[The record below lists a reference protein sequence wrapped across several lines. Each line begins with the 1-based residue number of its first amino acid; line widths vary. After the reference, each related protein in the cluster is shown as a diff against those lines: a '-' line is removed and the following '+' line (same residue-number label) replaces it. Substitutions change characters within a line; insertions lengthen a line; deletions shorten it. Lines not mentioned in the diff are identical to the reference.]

1 MKMSDMDIYH
11 LPEWLGKI
19 VDEIEEKSRK
29 ELLKES
35 AQYAR
40 MDEESSRILEHFK
53 FISTLI
59 DRDGIT
65 APMDMG
71 ITEARAL
78 SRFLALENDMEALLR
93 IKIYLV
99 GCRHT
104 VRFLRLV
111 GLL

>member
-1 MKMSDMDIYH
+1 MCSSD

-104 VRFLRLV
+104 VRFLRLA